1 MLFDKWDG
9 KIDVGGDLKMTDK
22 IDPELVQDEN
32 DEPKTDDVAAFP
44 LPDYDPEDFELPD
57 DYEYV
62 EEEGE
67 ENGSEE

>member
-1 MLFDKWDG
+1 
-9 KIDVGGDLKMTDK
+9 MTEK
-22 IDPELVQDEN
+22 IDPELVEDEN
-32 DEPKTDDVAAFP
+32 DDTKTDDVVPFP

-62 EEEGE
+62 EEEEEGE